1 MQDFDGLFLALT
13 LHYDGACEEVCR
25 KRGGGGGSAFCM
37 LKTCWGR
44 REGLQQKRAAAF
56 EDPRRKDLRALLKML
71 KLRLVI
77 VQHGMSFE
85 TGKL

>member
-1 MQDFDGLFLALT
+1 MVLVWKCVENEA
-13 LHYDGACEEVCR
+13 EVEGVLSACR
-25 KRGGGGGSAFCM
+25 KLAG
-37 LKTCWGR
+37 GR